1 MILSTPE
8 EVAAAGDRSSE
19 VASTSWRALG
29 TRVDLLTVRGDLE
42 RARRAVEEV
51 LVAVDATYS
60 RFRPDSELVAVNARA
75 GTTLTLSPLLA
86 TALATA
92 IRAARLTDGLCD
104 PTVGTA
110 LHRIGYDD
118 DFARIVERGEPV
130 VLRLERIPGWRTL
143 RFDEAART
151 LWAPSG
157 VELDLGSTGKALA
170 ADLAVAAAIDAMG
183 EGGAL
188 VSLGGDLAVAGEV
201 PDGGWR
207 VLAAD
212 DSATSSQADGE
223 VIAVRSGGVATSST
237 RVRRWQR
244 GSVAL
249 HHLIDPRTGL
259 PAVTPWRTVSVA
271 AASCVD
277 ANAAATAGTILGEP
291 APAWIEGLG
300 LPARFVRD
308 DGSIV
313 RVAGWPGNRFD
324 RFGTRHSDP

>member
-1 MILSTPE
+1 MTLSTREETPGPE
-8 EVAAAGDRSSE
+8 DRPPEVE
-19 VASTSWRALG
+19 STTWRALG

-42 RARRAVEEV
+42 RARRAVDEV
-51 LVAVDATYS
+51 IVAVDATYS
-60 RFRPDSELVAVNARA
+60 RFRADSELVAVNARA

-86 TALATA
+86 SAVATA

-104 PTVGTA
+104 PTVGAA
-110 LHRIGYDD
+110 LRRIGYDD
-118 DFARIVERGEPV
+118 DFARIVERAEPI
-130 VLRLERIPGWRTL
+130 VLRLERVPGWRTL
-143 RFDEAART
+143 RFDERART
-151 LWAPSG
+151 LCAPSG

-183 EGGAL
+183 MGGAL
-188 VSLGGDLAVAGEV
+188 VGLGGDLALAGEV
-201 PDGGWR
+201 PEGGWR

-212 DSATSSQADGE
+212 DSATSPGAEGE
-223 VIAVRSGGVATSST
+223 VIAVRSGGMATSST
-237 RVRRWQR
+237 RVRRWRR
-244 GSVAL
+244 GTVEL

-271 AASCVD
+271 AATCVD
-277 ANAAATAGTILGEP
+277 ANAAATAATILGEA

-324 RFGTRHSDP
+324 RFGTRHSVR